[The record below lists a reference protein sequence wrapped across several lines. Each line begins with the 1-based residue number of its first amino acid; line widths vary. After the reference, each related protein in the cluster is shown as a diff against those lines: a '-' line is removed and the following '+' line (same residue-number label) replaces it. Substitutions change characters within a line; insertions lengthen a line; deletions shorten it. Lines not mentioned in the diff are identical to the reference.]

1 MPLTVS
7 ATRRGSRFQVYVQP
21 RASRT
26 EIAGLHGDALRVRL
40 TAPPVEG
47 QANAALIAFLAGYL
61 KLPRSRI
68 AIVSGETARTKS
80 VEIEGASPEDL
91 LARFQA
97 LADAGGQT
105 KT

>member
-1 MPLTVS
+1 MPLAVT
-7 ATRRGSRFQVYVQP
+7 ATPRGSRFQVYVQP

-26 EIAGLHGDALRVRL
+26 QIVGLHGDALRVRL

-47 QANAALIAFLAGYL
+47 RANEALIALLAGTL

-68 AIVSGETARTKS
+68 AIVGGETARTKS
-80 VEIEGASPEDL
+80 VEVEGLSPPDVA
-91 LARFQA
+91 ARFQGMVG
-97 LADAGGQT
+97 DGGQT